1 MTALAANRP
10 VPSLVQ
16 GYAAG
21 TGYVINYLV
30 GAAEEI
36 DQGEFVTLDAGD
48 EYLAEW
54 ATGEQIVGVSLDRV
68 TGGSSNGDNTCRVL
82 VEGVIQHAIT
92 SIAVADIGKVVTA
105 NTAATLTLTN
115 DGTDPV
121 CGVIVG
127 VPATGTAIVKMFK
140 VRTPHITWAVTNFV
154 SDLDVSCN
162 GANTVIGDAIGTLVT
177 ELIAQGY
184 FSGAVAA

>member
-10 VPSLVQ
+10 VPNVLKS
-16 GYAAG
+16 YASG
-21 TGYVINYLV
+21 IGYVIDYPV
-30 GAAEEI
+30 GALEEI

-48 EYLAEW
+48 QFLAEW
-54 ATGEQIVGVSLDRV
+54 ATAEQFVGVSLDRV
-68 TGGSSNGDNTCRVL
+68 TGGASNGDNTCRVL

-92 SIAVADIGKVVTA
+92 SVAVADIGKAVTA
-105 NTAATLTLTN
+105 DSATTLSLTN

-121 CGVIVG
+121 CGVVVG
-127 VPATGTAIVKMFK
+127 VPATGTAIVKLFK
-140 VRTPHITWAVTNFV
+140 PRTPHIIWAVTNFV
-154 SDLDVSCN
+154 SDLTLAHD
-162 GANTVIGDAIGTLVT
+162 GANTVYGDAIGTLVT